1 MHSTVRRRMD
11 DATKDATIEQLAEY
25 CRSLQQK
32 VNWLTCRQTKI
43 PSGSTYRSAAS
54 LAININTKHQTLCSI
69 LLCI

>member
-32 VNWLTCRQTKI
+32 VNCLTCR
-43 PSGSTYRSAAS
+43 
-54 LAININTKHQTLCSI
+54 
-69 LLCI
+69 